1 MDANILQHEIEEL
14 ILSSSVTEEET
25 PFVFMDGIAIQ
36 IESID
41 NPITVKTP
49 VVLTYPRKEEV
60 MRSNK
65 MRKEIANYR
74 GIEWEGDFYSIALK
88 YGKISSIN
96 TPNK

>member
-1 MDANILQHEIEEL
+1 MDANILQYEIEEL

-36 IESID
+36 IESVD
-41 NPITVKTP
+41 NPIPVKSP
-49 VVLTYPRKEEV
+49 VVLTYPRKEKV

-74 GIEWEGDFYSIALK
+74 GTEWDGDFYSIAMK
-88 YGKISSIN
+88 YGK
-96 TPNK
+96 NKFYKHSK